1 MYIPAVPATA
11 QNLAYLDKQKEHFLR
26 GAPPPDFPQ
35 NQGEIGF
42 QYLGNDQDIVHPVG
56 RRAMGLP
63 VPASAWIVVAQSRL
77 SLHCVYFETCLETE
91 IVCCIV

>member
-1 MYIPAVPATA
+1 MIFAKRPYPVMYIPAVPATA

-63 VPASAWIVVAQSRL
+63 VPASA
-77 SLHCVYFETCLETE
+77 
-91 IVCCIV
+91 